1 MSDVA
6 SEATG
11 ETMPTESGQRAESI
25 MAAPGAGAAVVT
37 MTPVHRDRPF
47 TVTILAIVAG
57 LLAVLA
63 AVHLLQ
69 ALGIVP
75 YVIGRLEIRTFSLLY
90 AIMWGGLLW
99 VWIWLIKM
107 LWQVEPEAWI
117 FLVFISLINMFF
129 DFMMLL
135 GATTWSDV
143 AVSFLL
149 NGLVLLYCML
159 PSTRRTFETE
169 EALSRRRY

>member
-1 MSDVA
+1 MSDAA
-6 SEATG
+6 SETTG
-11 ETMPTESGQRAESI
+11 DTMPTESGRRTDSI

-37 MTPVHRDRPF
+37 MTPVHRQRPF
-47 TVTILAIVAG
+47 SVTILAIVAG

-75 YVIGRLEIRTFSLLY
+75 YVIGPIEIRAFSLLY

-99 VWIWLIKM
+99 VWVWLIQM
-107 LWQVEPEAWI
+107 LWRVEPEAWI

-159 PSTRRTFETE
+159 PSTRRTFQTE
-169 EALSRRRY
+169 SMTRRY

>member
-1 MSDVA
+1 MSDAA

-11 ETMPTESGQRAESI
+11 DTMPTESGQRTDSI
-25 MAAPGAGAAVVT
+25 MATPGAGAAVVT
-37 MTPVHRDRPF
+37 MTPVHRNRPF
-47 TVTILAIVAG
+47 TVTILAIAAG

-75 YVIGRLEIRTFSLLY
+75 YVIGRLEIRSFSLLY
-90 AIMWGGLLW
+90 AVMWGALLW
-99 VWIWLIKM
+99 VWIWLIQM
-107 LWQVEPEAWI
+107 LWKVDPQAWI
-117 FLVFISLINMFF
+117 FLVFVALISMFF

-135 GATTWSDV
+135 GSTTWSDV

-159 PSTRRTFETE
+159 PSTRRTFQTE
-169 EALSRRRY
+169 SMSRRY